1 MKQNSGKWADS
12 RVVKKMYSKKKKK
25 WKIMY
30 SFATVLLAVIW

>member
-12 RVVKKMYSKKKKK
+12 RVVKKMYSKKKKL
-25 WKIMY
+25 KIMY